1 MATVSHQHVAMLM
14 GVGRRNMDARD
25 VATVDGET
33 VAAIIEAAGPARAA
47 EAAEAVRALVEETT
61 QA

>member
-33 VAAIIEAAGPARAA
+33 VATIIEVAGPARAA